1 MALYYDLPVFNEVY
15 ELILK
20 IFDYTRNFPWKYT
33 LGYDMKRDSFFLV
46 RSIYQANKAQTKME
60 YLEALLDDF
69 EVLKLE
75 ARLCVDVKIISIKKQ
90 ADLSIL
96 MDNMVKQITGWRNS
110 SLLR

>member
-1 MALYYDLPVFNEVY
+1 
-15 ELILK
+15 
-20 IFDYTRNFPWKYT
+20 
-33 LGYDMKRDSFFLV
+33 MKRDSIFLV

-69 EVLKLE
+69 EILKLE

>member
-1 MALYYDLPVFNEVY
+1 
-15 ELILK
+15 
-20 IFDYTRNFPWKYT
+20 
-33 LGYDMKRDSFFLV
+33 MKRDSIFLV